1 MKLKLKK
8 ADNALIIGLC
18 VGFAAMAVT
27 LGMILLFLSGNKP
40 AQNDNKDDTA
50 AVSGAPLLP
59 PNPFTPDDFSFLGD
73 YLTCTAAPS
82 VLGVDV
88 SRFQGEIDWE
98 QVRQAG
104 IEFVM
109 LRAGGRG
116 YGEEGAIYEDSL
128 AQQNYLGAKQAG
140 LKVGAYFFSQ
150 ATSAEEAQQEADFLL
165 QQICDWELDMPVV
178 YDWENMGA
186 GSRTENVD
194 TKTLVDCTVAFCEI
208 IRRTGRTP
216 MVYFNPDQSEDPY
229 YLQSLK
235 QYDFWLAF
243 YTEEMTFP
251 HRVDMWQYTD
261 CGTVPGIDA
270 PVDLNLY
277 FPDIKKQ
284 A

>member
-1 MKLKLKK
+1 MELKLKK
-8 ADNALIIGLC
+8 PDNALIIGLC

-27 LGMILLFLSGNKP
+27 LGMFLLFLSGSN
-40 AQNDNKDDTA
+40 ASHDDEKTETT
-50 AVSGAPLLP
+50 VSHVSSLP
-59 PNPFTPDDFSFLGD
+59 PSPFTPDDFSLSGD
-73 YLTCTAAPS
+73 YLTCNLMPS
-82 VLGVDV
+82 VLGIDI
-88 SRFQGEIDWE
+88 SRFQGQIDWE

-109 LRAGGRG
+109 LRVGGRG
-116 YGEEGAIYEDSL
+116 YGQEGAIYEDAM

-140 LKVGAYFFSQ
+140 LKIGAYFFSQ
-150 ATSAEEAQQEADFLL
+150 ATNAEEAQQEADFLL

-194 TKTLVDCTVAFCEI
+194 TKTLVSCTIAFCEM

-216 MVYFNPDQSEDPY
+216 MVYFNPDQAEDPY
-229 YLQSLK
+229 YLESLQ

-243 YTEEMTFP
+243 YTEELTFP

-261 CGTVPGIDA
+261 RGTVPGINA

-277 FPDIKKQ
+277 FPYIKKQ